1 MIAISIN
8 ELKSELPYF
17 EIDSSNFPSYQNG
30 NVYFNVLR
38 FIEENEY
45 LFLEDGKLNY
55 NYFIFLSLMFG
66 LLENFEAAKIF
77 LRIAKKG
84 ISASE
89 FIHPFN
95 YFMEELSYYQ
105 DLTRENYLIGSKR
118 NCRVFYYSASDL
130 QVDKLWLYTNYINYS
145 NEKVSINF
153 EFISAIGVFKN
164 IPISRFSEVFVI
176 LYAHSASKVD
186 GELLYLKV
194 NGKNIPI
201 DEVVSELTVNVNG
214 KYKCVMLYNCGSNE
228 SKIYNLFKNHF
239 EYVVT
244 SADLFEVENL
254 MLYNY
259 LFFSYYRL
267 NGCVKKSNEIAMFY
281 TNSLF
286 SVKSIFDM
294 KISYKNGI
302 VSTSENK
309 GLLRLILK

>member
-17 EIDSSNFPSYQNG
+17 EIDSSNFPSYQDG
-30 NVYFNVLR
+30 NVYFNVLTY
-38 FIEENEY
+38 IEENEY
-45 LFLEDGKLNY
+45 LFFEDGKLNY

-77 LRIAKKG
+77 LKIAKKG
-84 ISASE
+84 INYSE
-89 FIHPFN
+89 FINPFN
-95 YFMEELSYYQ
+95 YFLENLNYYQ
-105 DLTRENYLIGSKR
+105 DLTRENYLIGRKT
-118 NCRVFYYSASDL
+118 NCRIFYYSASDL
-130 QVDKLWLYTNYINYS
+130 EVDKLWLYTNYINYS

-153 EFISAIGVFKN
+153 EFISAIGIFKN
-164 IPISRFSEVFVI
+164 IPISRFSEVFVV
-176 LYAHSASKVD
+176 LYAHSVSKED
-186 GELLYLKV
+186 GELIYLKV

-201 DEVVSELTVNVNG
+201 EEVVSDLTVNGIG

-228 SKIYNLFKNHF
+228 SKIYNLFKDQF
-239 EYVVT
+239 EYVIT
-244 SADLFEVENL
+244 SADKFAVENL

-286 SVKSIFDM
+286 TVKSIFDM
-294 KISYKNGI
+294 KDSNENGF
-302 VSTSENK
+302 VTTSEK
-309 GLLRLILK
+309 SGLLRLILK